1 MLGNFK
7 HKTVRD
13 LAWAVSSNGL
23 LNDRLAV
30 KESLLR
36 EESQKFIA
44 QLSQLD
50 EDPKLLIEFLKTK
63 NIKRLGHYFEQLI
76 FFWLQHSERFT
87 ILAKN
92 KPLRSDK
99 KNTLGAVSK
108 THLTLP
114 TSDLV

>member
-1 MLGNFK
+1 MWGNFK

-23 LNDRLAV
+23 LNDRLTV

-36 EESQKFIA
+36 EEYQKFIA

-50 EDPKLLIEFLKTK
+50 EDPKLLIEFLETK

-76 FFWLQHSERFT
+76 FLNCYK
-87 ILAKN
+87 L
-92 KPLRSDK
+92 LR
-99 KNTLGAVSK
+99 
-108 THLTLP
+108 HP
-114 TSDLV
+114 